1 LLNQWKYGL
10 RQLSQFDLDKLGFPE
25 GVLFDVVPSEASH
38 DSIIGMQKV
47 LYMVQNYPGL
57 FSFEIWKDKKF
68 SFHFF
73 SSSKSAE
80 GMLQSQLLS
89 VYPQSSLKRSKT
101 NLPLITEGEYVSSS
115 SVKLIGSELNLRCP
129 DDFHYDP
136 LRHLIEAMKTNDSK
150 TVVQVIFE
158 RVSKIPKGKKVVL
171 TQKYGD
177 DLFFRDIKIP
187 LVRCLVRVC
196 SISNKS
202 YKAFES
208 MEHVARTFS
217 IFDSDRCQ
225 LVPDIRYFPLLK
237 NSLKMLSNMNRRKFP
252 TFSKSFLVSVPE
264 LASLVHLPTG
274 GIPGLDYVQP
284 SLSPSNFS
292 W

>member
-1 LLNQWKYGL
+1 MYNRWKYGL
-10 RQLSQFDLDKLGFPE
+10 QQPSQFDLNKLGFPE

-38 DSIIGMQKV
+38 DSIVGMQKV
-47 LYMVQNYPGL
+47 LYMMQNYPGL
-57 FSFEIWKDKKF
+57 FSFEIWKDKKL

-80 GMLQSQLLS
+80 GMLKSQLLS
-89 VYPQSSLKRSKT
+89 VYPQSNVKRSKT
-101 NLPLITEGEYVSSS
+101 NLPSVIEGEYVSSCS
-115 SVKLIGSELNLRCP
+115 MKLIGSELNLRCP

-136 LRHLIEAMKTNDSK
+136 LRHIIEAMKNNDSK
-150 TVVQVIFE
+150 IIVQVIFE
-158 RVSKIPKGKKVVL
+158 RLGKIPKGKKVVL
-171 TQKYGD
+171 SQKYGD
-177 DLFFRDIKIP
+177 DLFFRDIRIP

-196 SISNKS
+196 SISDKS

-208 MEHVARTFS
+208 TEHVARTFS
-217 IFDSDRCQ
+217 IFDSDKCQ
-225 LVPDIRYFPLLK
+225 LVPDMLHFPLLK
-237 NSLKMLSNMNRRKFP
+237 NSLKMLSNINRRKFP
-252 TFSKSFLVSVPE
+252 TFSNSFLVSVPE

-284 SLSPSNFS
+284 SLSSSNFS